1 MKSRKQA
8 GFFDAGLSAF
18 VLAFSGLFIWAAE
31 SNQQPEPTVAQQ
43 QQIEQADAR
52 VAEAYPAQPRQN

>member
-1 MKSRKQA
+1 MQTRKQA

-18 VLAFSGLFIWAAE
+18 VLAFSGLFIWAVE
-31 SNQQPEPTVAQQ
+31 SNQEPDTTVAHQ

-52 VAEAYPAQPRQN
+52 IAEAYTQSLDR